1 MKCAECFYL
10 FYISLSHLCMNFPNP
25 DLLQILKLPFSTL
38 PSNVFALATF
48 TFLQTIL
55 PAKSITLAP
64 KEKYCALSAMTKWNM
79 FEANHVFPRVRNYA
93 LCSRN
98 MFLMCLASVT
108 PCDCSTHCL
117 WEFMISEATARTH
130 LTGHSRNVKPQRFT
144 KQHHCSPFSGKSIP
158 DQGTWCLR
166 NSGGLVL
173 FSIWNPRQ
181 MTYPN
186 DMDLSWFESYSVH
199 QSYYYRNRYV
209 AVMDRGDVIF

>member
-25 DLLQILKLPFSTL
+25 DLLQILLLPFSTL

-48 TFLQTIL
+48 MFLQTIL
-55 PAKSITLAP
+55 PTKSITLAP

-108 PCDCSTHCL
+108 PCDRNFHCL
-117 WEFMISEATARTH
+117 LEFMISEATAWTH
-130 LTGHSRNVKPQRFT
+130 LMGHFRNVNTGEFT
-144 KQHHCSPFSGKSIP
+144 RQVALFSFPGKSGP
-158 DQGTWCLR
+158 YKGTWCLR
-166 NSGGLVL
+166 NSGGWILL
-173 FSIWNPRQ
+173 FIWNPRQ
-181 MTYPN
+181 MASLHN
-186 DMDLSWFESYSVH
+186 MHLSWFKSYLANWSR
-199 QSYYYRNRYV
+199 YLRRNTFWWWSEV
-209 AVMDRGDVIF
+209 LSL